1 MNSEVLIR
9 VESVSKKFCRDL
21 KKSLWYGVRDI
32 GREITGREKKPGLRP
47 SEFWALEDISFELG
61 RGEVLGLIGRNGAG
75 KTTLLKILNNLIKP
89 DSGKV
94 TILGR
99 VGALISLGAG
109 FNPVLTGRENVYING
124 AVLGLKKKEITA
136 KFDEIVDFAELEDF
150 IDTPVQSYSSGMK
163 VRLGFAVAATLNPDV
178 LLLDEVLAVG
188 DMGFRI
194 KCLNAVRRIMNET
207 AVVFVSHS
215 MQFVSQFCTR
225 IAVMERG
232 AFICDTLSIGEGIG
246 RYLLQFPTETAVAGT
261 GGAVIDN
268 VRLYAGDRSWRGE
281 EEATIS
287 QGEDLN
293 VSFDLK
299 MLDPKCRTPRFTVQ
313 IMDQGRDPIV
323 FLAPPEGKPVRHSV
337 SPGAYHVTIGL
348 GTIDLNAGKYS
359 LVISVEDDD
368 SRVRLVRLQGLGNF
382 RVISDFV
389 HWARVIRPANIQI
402 QRKYKY

>member
-94 TILGR
+94 TIKGR

-232 AFICDTLSIGEGIG
+232 AFICDTRSVAEGIDC
-246 RYLLQFPTETAVAGT
+246 YLSQFPSEAILAGT
-261 GGAVIDN
+261 GGAVISN
-268 VRLYAGDRSWRGE
+268 VHLRTSKRSWRGE
-281 EEATIS
+281 EEAAVVS
-287 QGEDLN
+287 GEDLS
-293 VSFDLK
+293 VFFDVK
-299 MLDPKCRTPRFTVQ
+299 MLDPQCKKARFT
-313 IMDQGRDPIV
+313 IHILDQGFVPVIA
-323 FLAPPEGKPVRHSV
+323 LTPYGMEGLNQPV
-337 SPGAYHVTIGL
+337 SPGLYRVKISL
-348 GTIDLNAGKYS
+348 GKIDLNVGKYC
-359 LVISVEDDD
+359 LVISVENAD
-368 SRVRLVRLQGLGNF
+368 SSIRLVRLQGQGRF
-382 RVISDFV
+382 RVTSDTV
-389 HWARVIRPANIQI
+389 HWGQI
-402 QRKYKY
+402 VRKSEMQMERL